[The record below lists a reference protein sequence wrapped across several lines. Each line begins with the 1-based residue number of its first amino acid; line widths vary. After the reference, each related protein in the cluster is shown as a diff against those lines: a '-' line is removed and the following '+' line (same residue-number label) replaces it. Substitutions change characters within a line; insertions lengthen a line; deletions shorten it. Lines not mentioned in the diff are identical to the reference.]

1 MCGGR
6 LWDRRGRGCAP
17 PQKKPGATP
26 VITVSVGPDG
36 HVELHLVVDV
46 VRLGFAKIPLDP

>member
-1 MCGGR
+1 MAEDSGIGEGG
-6 LWDRRGRGCAP
+6 AVPP

-26 VITVSVGPDG
+26 VVTVSVGPDG